1 MCFSHTADEAKFEDK
16 AERKDI
22 NGNFLNCYFIFFFL
36 YLFRYVFT
44 NIEVTLFFATLTKK
58 FLAHFVTRI
67 FDNLSPTILSQILR
81 H

>member
-44 NIEVTLFFATLTKK
+44 NIEVTLFFATLTSLC
-58 FLAHFVTRI
+58 FST
-67 FDNLSPTILSQILR
+67 
-81 H
+81 